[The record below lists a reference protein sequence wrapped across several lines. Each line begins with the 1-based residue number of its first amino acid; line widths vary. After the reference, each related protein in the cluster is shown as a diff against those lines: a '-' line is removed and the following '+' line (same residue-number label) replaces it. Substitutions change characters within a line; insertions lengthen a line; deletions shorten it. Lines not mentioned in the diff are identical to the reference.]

1 MKRLILIL
9 LIFAIS
15 CNKQQTLDSPIMHH
29 NYLSL
34 EDAKEEVNSLLEDI
48 DPIITRSEQPGR
60 RIIRSSWTKKLIPG
74 TRASDNPSA
83 DLYILNFEN
92 SQGFAIVSSDPA
104 KTILGLALSGS
115 LEDEDDIENPGLAI
129 TLANLE
135 AYAKIP
141 TRVDSIDHCEYGP
154 WTNTTYYAPFSGY
167 CPVKWNL
174 GTPAGDQFNAYCP
187 VINGVHCP
195 AGGTAVAV
203 AQLMSI
209 YSYPSSYGGFSY
221 SWSNMIQNS
230 AAQDNQGVY
239 YVAKLM
245 QQLGYSQNLDMVYS
259 PNASGTI
266 SQRIPQTMLNFGYAL
281 GVNYHDFTYS
291 DIQEMKNHYPII
303 IDGEPATGNGHAWL
317 GHGVLVQTRDVYWC
331 NEAGEIMMNDYET
344 RELIL
349 CNFGWGGVADGFY
362 SPGAYYTTL
371 GPEVNDPS
379 LSTSSTG
386 SRDFPYNIHC
396 VSGIRVP

>member
-34 EDAKEEVNSLLEDI
+34 EDAKEEVNSLLKDI
-48 DPIITRSEQPGR
+48 DPIITRSGQPVHR
-60 RIIRSSWTKKLIPG
+60 VIKSIWTKKLIPG